1 MEALR
6 PVRLL
11 FSSQA
16 RHDLDE
22 IYDFVRRERP
32 MAAARILERVRASS
46 DQLRFQP
53 HIGRNGT
60 VDGTRELV
68 VRGLPYIIVYLI
80 DEAAGSVVLL
90 AIVHGTRQR

>member
-1 MEALR
+1 MRLR
-6 PVRLL
+6 

-16 RHDLDE
+16 LNDLDG
-22 IYDFVRRERP
+22 IYDFVWRERP

-46 DQLRFQP
+46 EQLRFHP
-53 HIGRNGT
+53 HIGRKGS